1 MKRKKILNITTT
13 IEINRRN
20 PVAKA
25 VTRIVPKTVHSKKLY
40 SRKTKHKKE
49 TIHG

>member
-1 MKRKKILNITTT
+1 MKRKKLSTTITI

-25 VTRIVPKTVHSKKLY
+25 VTRIVPKMVQSKKLY

>member
-1 MKRKKILNITTT
+1 MKRKKISTT
-13 IEINRRN
+13 ITIIEISRRN

-25 VTRIVPKTVHSKKLY
+25 VTRIVPKMVQSKKLY

-49 TIHG
+49 IVDG